1 MTSPLFKHNQHL
13 HTSRLHDREDPLPQ
27 IRLGRR
33 TGSLTFERLSKNN
46 SPWYEST
53 EDIEAG
59 LKIARKN
66 RVKLARVRLA
76 MYEVLNEEE
85 FEVIELR
92 FFHGLSVRHIGKVTD
107 RNAST
112 IHRRIERAIVK
123 LRRALVPRE

>member
-1 MTSPLFKHNQHL
+1 M
-13 HTSRLHDREDPLPQ
+13 
-27 IRLGRR
+27 
-33 TGSLTFERLSKNN
+33 
-46 SPWYEST
+46 
-53 EDIEAG
+53 
-59 LKIARKN
+59 
-66 RVKLARVRLA
+66 KLARVRLA

-92 FFHGLSVRHIGKVTD
+92 FFHGLSLRHIGKVTD

>member
-13 HTSRLHDREDPLPQ
+13 HNSRLHDKEDPLPQ
-27 IRLGRR
+27 VRLGRR
-33 TGSLTFERLSKNN
+33 TGSLTFERLSKNK
-46 SPWYEST
+46 SLWHESK

-59 LKIARKN
+59 LEIARAD

-92 FFHGLSVRHIGKVTD
+92 YFHGRSLRHIGNITD
-107 RNAST
+107 RNTST
-112 IHRRIERAIVK
+112 IHRRIERAIAK
-123 LRRALVPRE
+123 LRRALVPRK